1 MSHSGILALGLLKEG
16 FHQCGQF
23 LYAAQSAEG
32 QPFHFVL
39 GLHELPGN
47 LAFDVSPDLLVR
59 IQLRRI
65 RRQVKELE
73 HAVLRLDKS
82 LDQLRLVNRMTIDN
96 QEDWPA
102 GTDQQALEEFRFYLI
117 DF

>member
-39 GLHELPGN
+39 GLHELPGTTTP
-47 LAFDVSPDLLVR
+47 DPGTVYTGISVSTFS
-59 IQLRRI
+59 I
-65 RRQVKELE
+65 RL
-73 HAVLRLDKS
+73 
-82 LDQLRLVNRMTIDN
+82 
-96 QEDWPA
+96 
-102 GTDQQALEEFRFYLI
+102 
-117 DF
+117 